1 MKIEITF
8 TKEDLRRL
16 LAEHCRKQFKIDPK
30 IVDILLSPTVDDYIG
45 KVEGD
50 YRPE

>member
-30 IVDILLSPTVDDYIG
+30 NVDILLAPSVDEYIG
-45 KVEGD
+45 RVEGEYQPD
-50 YRPE
+50 